1 MSYIFFS
8 QNYASFKRFLSQNSF
23 CEKSRTFFFQSLW
36 NTKKIFFAKV
46 SFASN
51 LPITHFLFL
60 SLSIALILKHLFPTY
75 CRICVLKPEPEIFI
89 SFRRALPGFSEY
101 FNSLSDLPDNNA
113 RNPWYAEYYST
124 YCNCSLAENIKV

>member
-1 MSYIFFS
+1 M
-8 QNYASFKRFLSQNSF
+8 QNLCAKTRTRNWLINSF
-23 CEKSRTFFFQSLW
+23 
-36 NTKKIFFAKV
+36 
-46 SFASN
+46 
-51 LPITHFLFL
+51 
-60 SLSIALILKHLFPTY
+60 
-75 CRICVLKPEPEIFI
+75 